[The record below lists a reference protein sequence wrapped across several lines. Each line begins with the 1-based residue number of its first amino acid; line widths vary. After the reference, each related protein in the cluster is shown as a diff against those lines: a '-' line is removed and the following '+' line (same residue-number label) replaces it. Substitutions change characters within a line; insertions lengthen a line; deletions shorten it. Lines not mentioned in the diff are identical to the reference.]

1 MSDIPQSCKIQTP
14 NAIADGQEN
23 YDMTSVNIY
32 IAPSEYIHHGGD
44 KIVLLCISGWKVA
57 EKIVEGRRWEER
69 KRKAELSKDILGARG
84 SLTNLSNVHGQSNAK
99 GLVLKG
105 LDCQ

>member
-14 NAIADGQEN
+14 NAIGDGQEN

-44 KIVLLCISGWKVA
+44 KILLLCKSSWKVA
-57 EKIVEGRRWEER
+57 EKVVTD
-69 KRKAELSKDILGARG
+69 KKDEDEDGP
-84 SLTNLSNVHGQSNAK
+84 SNSK

-105 LDCQ
+105 LACQ